1 MRNLLNIKIFNWIH
15 LPLSALLIS
24 GTGFSQNVG
33 FSSTTYSVTE
43 GTDNGYTWVNIP
55 IANESEID
63 DGTYTVKING
73 YRTSSSNS
81 FTANV
86 NSTGSHAAD
95 GGYVT
100 DIYRL
105 CEGQNGS
112 GTCVYATQSLTISN
126 IDIDAAGNTY
136 ISVGIYNDSRYEGS
150 TAETFRLSV
159 LDAQSDDGATIGGGS
174 TSQTTTVSITD
185 DDNTRPTFGFETIS
199 GDLE

>member
-1 MRNLLNIKIFNWIH
+1 MKNLSKTNFLRMLH
-15 LPLSALLIS
+15 LPLAIFFVLGHLY
-24 GTGFSQNVG
+24 SQNVG
-33 FSSTTYSVTE
+33 FSSTAYPVTE

-63 DGTYTVKING
+63 DGVYTVKING
-73 YRTSSSNS
+73 YRTSSSNTY
-81 FTANV
+81 TANI
-86 NSTGSHAAD
+86 NSTVSYAD
-95 GGYVT
+95 GGGYVT

-112 GTCVYATQSLTISN
+112 GTCVSATQSLTISN
-126 IDIDAAGNTY
+126 IDIGAAGNTY

-150 TAETFRLSV
+150 TAETFRLSL

-174 TSQTTTVSITD
+174 TTQTTTVSITD

-199 GDLE
+199 